1 MRGRV
6 LKSTGSWYT
15 VIADNG
21 KMFRCKIRGKLRL
34 NSSRTTNPVTVGDN
48 VIIDTE
54 ETGDTGN
61 IVRVED
67 RKNYIIRKSS
77 NLSREAHIIAANI
90 DLAVLVVTVEFPE
103 TNLVFIDRYLATAEA
118 YQIPAVIVFNK
129 IDLYKDESI
138 AHKLEFYISIYSSL
152 YPCYSVSAETG
163 EGIDELKML
172 LKNKISLI
180 SGNSGVGKTTLINKI
195 EPNLNLKTA
204 DISHYH
210 LKGKHTT
217 TFSEMFPLYIGGFI
231 IDTPGIKGFGLVDM
245 DKREI
250 FHFFPE
256 IFKESAKCQYKNC
269 THEHEPGCAVK
280 EAVEKNSISSSRYY
294 SYLSIINEKEEKYRT

>member
-1 MRGRV
+1 MHGRV

-15 VIADNG
+15 VSSDNG
-21 KMFRCKIRGKLRL
+21 KVYLCKIRGKLRL
-34 NSSRTTNPVTVGDN
+34 KSSTTTNPITVGDIVDFDIEN
-48 VIIDTE
+48 D
-54 ETGDTGN
+54 DKTGN
-61 IVRVED
+61 INRVLQ

-90 DLAVLVVTVEFPE
+90 DQAVLVVTVDFPE

-118 YQIPAVIVFNK
+118 YQIPAVLLFNK
-129 IDLYKDESI
+129 IDLYEDNEIKD
-138 AHKLEFYISIYSSL
+138 KLNYFLSIYKPL
-152 YPCYSVSAETG
+152 YSCYSVSAQSGKGLE
-163 EGIDELKML
+163 EVREML
-172 LKNKISLI
+172 CNKISLI
-180 SGNSGVGKTTLINKI
+180 SGNSGVGKSTLINKI
-195 EPNLNLKTA
+195 EPSLDLRTA

-217 TFSEMFPLYIGGFI
+217 TFSEMFALTCGGFI

-256 IFKESAKCQYKNC
+256 IFRVASTCQYKNC

-280 EAVEKNSISSSRYY
+280 DAVDKNVINPSRYY
-294 SYLSIINEKEEKYRT
+294 SYLSIMNDSENKYRT

>member
-1 MRGRV
+1 MHGRV

-15 VIADNG
+15 VSTDSG
-21 KMFRCKIRGKLRL
+21 KEYLCKIRGKLRL
-34 NSSRTTNPVTVGDN
+34 KSSTTTNPITVGDI
-48 VIIDTE
+48 VDFDIEKD
-54 ETGDTGN
+54 DKTGN
-61 IVRVED
+61 INSVLP

-77 NLSREAHIIAANI
+77 NLSREAHVIAANI
-90 DLAVLVVTVEFPE
+90 DQAVLVITVDFPE

-118 YQIPAVIVFNK
+118 YQIPAVLLFNK
-129 IDLYKDESI
+129 IDLYEDNEIKN
-138 AHKLEFYISIYSSL
+138 KLDYFLSIYKPL
-152 YPCYSVSAETG
+152 YPCYCVSAQSGKGLTEVR
-163 EGIDELKML
+163 EILC
-172 LKNKISLI
+172 NKISLI
-180 SGNSGVGKTTLINKI
+180 SGNSGVGKSTLINKI
-195 EPNLNLKTA
+195 EPMLDLKTA

-217 TFSEMFPLYIGGFI
+217 TFSEMFTLTCGGYI

-256 IFKESAKCQYKNC
+256 IFKVASTCQYKNC

-280 EAVEKNSISSSRYY
+280 DAVDRSVINPSRYY
-294 SYLSIINEKEEKYRT
+294 SYLSIMNDSENKYRT